1 MHGLGDGVAVRVN
14 GFGTAWGCRDIIEV
28 VEACPRLDYILLPK
42 CESAEDVHAV
52 EVMIRSAEA
61 AFPRERQVGI
71 MGLIETPRGVANVE
85 AIARSGSRL
94 RALVFGG
101 GDYQLDLGSFQRAVG
116 APAADYVVLTDSDG
130 HVPRER
136 HWNDLWHFATARI
149 ANACRPFGVVPID
162 VFYDPVAKTHF
173 APPVEFARVG
183 YGVAVK
189 AGAPKPDI
197 STPEAFKKTLLAAK
211 SVTFLPASAAG
222 SYILRLF
229 ERLGIEDAM
238 RTKTVAQDQPTSIVP
253 AVVNGDAELAVFVNN
268 VLIAP
273 GVDIVGPFPA
283 KYQQELV
290 FPAALAVDTKQKEA
304 AKAFV
309 DFIMSPAATVVVK
322 AKGMTPGRS

>member
-1 MHGLGDGVAVRVN
+1 MKMSLILAAASVLGLTPVLSHADELRVLA
-14 GFGTAWGCRDIIEV
+14 GGSLRS
-28 VEACPRLDYILLPK
+28 ILTELAPQFEK
-42 CESAEDVHAV
+42 ATGHKLVIHFDTTPNLIKAATTGEPFDV
-52 EVMIRSAEA
+52 
-61 AFPRERQVGI
+61 
-71 MGLIETPRGVANVE
+71 
-85 AIARSGSRL
+85 
-94 RALVFGG
+94 
-101 GDYQLDLGSFQRAVG
+101 
-116 APAADYVVLTDSDG
+116 
-130 HVPRER
+130 
-136 HWNDLWHFATARI
+136 
-149 ANACRPFGVVPID
+149 GVVPID
-162 VFYDPVAKTHF
+162 VFYDEAAKIHF

-197 STPEAFKKTLLAAK
+197 STPQAFKKTLLDAK
-211 SVTFLPASAAG
+211 TITFLPASAAG

-238 RTKTVAQDQPTSIVP
+238 RTKTVAQDQPTGIIP

-268 VLIAP
+268 VLTAP

-309 DFIMSPAATVVVK
+309 DFIMSPAASVVVK

>member
-1 MHGLGDGVAVRVN
+1 MKMSLIVAAASVLGLTPVLSHADELRVLA
-14 GFGTAWGCRDIIEV
+14 GGSLRS
-28 VEACPRLDYILLPK
+28 ILTQLGPQFEK
-42 CESAEDVHAV
+42 ATGHKLVIHFDTTPHLIKAATSGEPFDV
-52 EVMIRSAEA
+52 
-61 AFPRERQVGI
+61 
-71 MGLIETPRGVANVE
+71 
-85 AIARSGSRL
+85 
-94 RALVFGG
+94 
-101 GDYQLDLGSFQRAVG
+101 
-116 APAADYVVLTDSDG
+116 
-130 HVPRER
+130 
-136 HWNDLWHFATARI
+136 
-149 ANACRPFGVVPID
+149 GVVPID
-162 VFYDPVAKTHF
+162 VFYDEGAKTHF

-197 STPEAFKKTLLAAK
+197 STPQAFKKTLLAAK
-211 SVTFLPASAAG
+211 SITFLPASAAG

-238 RTKTVAQDQPTSIVP
+238 RTKTVAQDQPTGIVP

-268 VLIAP
+268 VLTAP

-309 DFIMSPAATVVVK
+309 DFIMSPAATLVVK
-322 AKGMTPGRS
+322 ANGMTPGQS